1 MRKLSLPRF
10 SPVAALL
17 LSAALCPA
25 AAQAQA
31 QFTFGP
37 RLGAGFSSMR
47 LPTALPAD
55 TRLKPLAAYQ
65 LGVMTQ
71 LRYHSVAL
79 QSGLLYSTRGYQASS
94 TYSFTAG
101 QRPVEAASS
110 SRIRYT
116 YLEVPLH
123 LAYSPAAARG
133 LQVFAGAYGSV
144 GVGGR
149 QHDEYQQF
157 DEQGNYLGTQVND
170 APVRYAGILFQTSGP
185 RTFDYGLNAGLGY
198 ERGRWLAQ
206 AQYSWGLSNLYAAT
220 KTDELRQYHRAASVT
235 LTYWLLA
242 PTKP

>member
-1 MRKLSLPRF
+1 MPHF
-10 SPVAALL
+10 SPIAAVL
-17 LSAALCPA
+17 LSAALFPA

-37 RLGAGFSSMR
+37 RVGAGLST
-47 LPTALPAD
+47 LKLAAPLPAGA
-55 TRLKPLAAYQ
+55 RVRPLPAYQ

-71 LRYHSVAL
+71 LRYHSVAV
-79 QSGLLYSTRGYQASS
+79 QSGLLYSTRGSQASS
-94 TYSFTAG
+94 KYSFTAG
-101 QRPVEAASS
+101 QRTVEASS
-110 SRIRYT
+110 SSRVRYT

-133 LQVFAGAYGSV
+133 LQVFAGPYGSV

-149 QHDEYQQF
+149 QHAEFQQF

-170 APVRYAGILFQTSGP
+170 SPVSYAGIIFQTSGP

-242 PTKP
+242 PAKP